1 MTRTQVLVVSSMMGV
16 GLGAAGLCAT
26 GCGSVWQQARFER
39 EIEVQFLLPPG
50 SGVSVVATNGSITL
64 AEAARDDVLVRAVVK
79 AVSQE
84 RAEAVEIVGTA
95 NAGWLEVKAVW
106 PDVRKSNEG
115 VRFSLEAP
123 GGRAV
128 RADTSNGAIT
138 ITGFAGGAWAETSN
152 GAVRIEG
159 HEGPI
164 VAETS
169 NGKITVL
176 GATDRVDADTSN
188 GTVRVELADE
198 GSGPVLIDT
207 SNGSVVLVV
216 GPGFAG
222 RIETGTSNGSIQVL
236 DEAAG
241 ERVRLVKDEKKSKV
255 VQVGEGET
263 KSVVDT
269 SNGSVT
275 ITIHD

>member
-1 MTRTQVLVVSSMMGV
+1 MTRTQVLVVSLMVGV
-16 GLGAAGLCAT
+16 GAAGLCAT

-106 PDVRKSNEG
+106 PEARKGNEG
-115 VRFSLEAP
+115 VSFVIDAP
-123 GGRAV
+123 GGRMV

-138 ITGFAGGAWAETSN
+138 ITGFAGGAEADTSN
-152 GAVRIEG
+152 GAVSIEG

-176 GATDRVDADTSN
+176 GATERVEADTSN

-222 RIETGTSNGSIQVL
+222 QIKTETSNGSIQVS

-241 ERVRLVKDEKKSKV
+241 ERVRLVTDEKKSKV

-263 KSVVDT
+263 ESVVDT